1 MEKQKTKTPMKK
13 KVILTLSAIL
23 LVVVTFTAAYF
34 LFYKA
39 NKPTDPNGIEFED
52 NATMGIMPG
61 VDLDQRLKEL
71 QDELDKGMIAFSV
84 NTNPVFASGTSE
96 GNLMLENP
104 GNNAKL
110 LVARVVINNTN
121 ETVYTSKYIKPGS
134 YIENIKLDKVLD
146 AGTYDATVYFQ
157 AYTED
162 DAEYIGETGA
172 SITILVQN

>member
-1 MEKQKTKTPMKK
+1 MENQKTKTPMKK
-13 KVILTLSAIL
+13 KVILGISAVL
-23 LVVVTFTAAYF
+23 LVAITFTAAYF

-39 NKPTDPNGIEFED
+39 NAPTDPNGIEFED
-52 NATMGIMPG
+52 NARMGIMPG
-61 VDLDQRLKEL
+61 VDMDQRLKEL
-71 QDELDKGMIAFSV
+71 QDQLDKGMIAFSV

-110 LVARVVINNTN
+110 LVARVVVNDTN
-121 ETVYTSKYIKPGS
+121 ETIYTSKYIKPGS

-157 AYTED
+157 AFTED
-162 DAEYIGETGA
+162 DATFIGETGA
-172 SITILVQN
+172 SIKIYVEN